1 MSRSTLEPAAPSA
14 RVDIIDPLVV
24 NPGRLCILIALAESE
39 GETDAPLAFTDL
51 RRRTRL
57 SDGNLSCHA
66 QRLATGGL
74 IGIAKQFRDGKPSTT
89 YLLTPTGRRALEAH
103 VQNLLNVVA
112 PKSAS
117 ALRIAKPSS
126 SGASTHAI

>member
-1 MSRSTLEPAAPSA
+1 MWIPAASFCAKWRVTLSCTHGDSSGCCRRPDNQEMSRSTLEPAAPSA

-39 GETDAPLAFTDL
+39 GETDAPLAFTHL
-51 RRRTRL
+51 RRRRRL

-66 QRLATGGL
+66 QRLATGSL

-89 YLLTPTGRRALEAH
+89 YLLTP
-103 VQNLLNVVA
+103 
-112 PKSAS
+112 
-117 ALRIAKPSS
+117 
-126 SGASTHAI
+126 

>member
-1 MSRSTLEPAAPSA
+1 
-14 RVDIIDPLVV
+14 V
-24 NPGRLCILIALAESE
+24 NPGRLSILMALAESE
-39 GETDAPLAFTDL
+39 AETQGSLGFTDL

-103 VQNLLNVVA
+103 VHRLLSVVA
-112 PKSAS
+112 PNSTS
-117 ALRIAKPSS
+117 TLHLAKAAAHSEPV
-126 SGASTHAI
+126 GAQYHQSEDDWVD